1 MQTKRKE
8 KENSLRMYVNKM
20 AKYVNLSE
28 GNKNSIALFFQP
40 CSFLNFPVCT
50 WQGWGGVG
58 GALEKRERQDLLEM
72 PSLWNWEKT
81 QLTNQVAK
89 CRARLRD

>member
-1 MQTKRKE
+1 
-8 KENSLRMYVNKM
+8 MYVNKM

-28 GNKNSIALFFQP
+28 ANKNFIALFSQP
-40 CSFLNFPVCT
+40 CSFLNFRVCT
-50 WQGWGGVG
+50 WGV
-58 GALEKRERQDLLEM
+58 GALETRGRQGLLET

-89 CRARLRD
+89 CRVRLRD